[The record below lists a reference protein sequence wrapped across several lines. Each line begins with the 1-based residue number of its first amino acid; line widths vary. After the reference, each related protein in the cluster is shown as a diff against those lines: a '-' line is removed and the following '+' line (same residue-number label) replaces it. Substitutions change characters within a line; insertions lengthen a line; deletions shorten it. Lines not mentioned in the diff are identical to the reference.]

1 MAEEIATLPVTCGA
15 TAKYGGTATLQP
27 LYSQPACR
35 SAVIR
40 ILPYFLHLGAFELN
54 LSLFHTAFTNG
65 HASCNTH
72 RPQQHFLFEG
82 VELMENFRNILV
94 ISRMIP
100 YSLKAIKVGISL
112 ARKYDAK
119 LLVLHLVSNPVDMMA
134 VNTPGQLPGEQYRIY
149 MNSHQEAEER
159 LDKFIKKE
167 IRGGFPIKELVS
179 DGNPIAEIVKVV
191 EEEKIDLILVS
202 AHEEGRLEH
211 ALFGGENDAL
221 IRKMPC
227 SVLLVKK

>member
-1 MAEEIATLPVTCGA
+1 
-15 TAKYGGTATLQP
+15 
-27 LYSQPACR
+27 
-35 SAVIR
+35 
-40 ILPYFLHLGAFELN
+40 
-54 LSLFHTAFTNG
+54 
-65 HASCNTH
+65 
-72 RPQQHFLFEG
+72 
-82 VELMENFRNILV
+82 MESFRNILV

-134 VNTPGQLPGEQYRIY
+134 VNAPGQLPGEQYRTY
-149 MNSHQEAEER
+149 MNSHQEAQER
-159 LDKFIKKE
+159 LDKFIKQE

-179 DGNPIAEIVKVV
+179 DGNPITEIIKVV

-211 ALFGGENDAL
+211 AFFGEHL
-221 IRKMPC
+221 M
-227 SVLLVKK
+227 